1 MKEVFFKCTIFAIF
15 ACNLQKYYIFLKRTI
30 CIVLAVLLST
40 VSWADE
46 HLRLSTVVIDPG
58 HGGKDPGAVSRDKKS
73 YEKTFTLSIS
83 QAIADKIR
91 AAYPDMKV
99 VLTRSDDT
107 YVTVGGRADIANKEE
122 ADLFISVHHNAVAS
136 ASPNG
141 FSVHVLG
148 QSSKKGTDL
157 YANNM
162 DIVRR
167 ENAVILLEDDY
178 STTYGDFDP
187 NDPES
192 YIFMN
197 LMQNANLEQ
206 SVRFAQLVE
215 KNLKGGPIKNDRG
228 LSQDPFLVL
237 WRTAMPA
244 VLLELGFLSN
254 DNDLKV
260 LKSADDREKIA
271 ERVFQAFKEYKEI
284 YEGKLT
290 TETAPA
296 TQPEVEKPVA
306 KQEAPKQ
313 EKKQEAK
320 QETKVETV
328 YAVQIF
334 AVGKKMDPK
343 AREFMGYTPKI
354 IQGEKLYKYY
364 IGVSDSAA
372 GARKHLSAIRKKYPD
387 AFLVKICGTEVTRI
401 N

>member
-1 MKEVFFKCTIFAIF
+1 M
-15 ACNLQKYYIFLKRTI
+15 KRTI

-40 VSWADE
+40 ASWADE

-91 AAYPDMKV
+91 AAYPDVKV
-99 VLTRSDDT
+99 ILTRSDDR

-260 LKSADDREKIA
+260 LKSAEDRDKIA
-271 ERVFQAFKEYKEI
+271 ERVFRAFKEYKEI
-284 YEGKLT
+284 YEGT
-290 TETAPA
+290 VMTETSAA
-296 TQPEVEKPVA
+296 AQPEEQKSAEKQAAP
-306 KQEAPKQ
+306 KQETKQEIKQ

-320 QETKVETV
+320 QETKAKTV

-334 AVGKKMDPK
+334 AVGKKLDPK

-364 IGVSDSAA
+364 IGVSDSLA
-372 GARKHLSAIRKKYPD
+372 GARKNLPAIRKKYPD
-387 AFLVKICGTEVTRI
+387 AFLVKITGSEVSRI

>member
-1 MKEVFFKCTIFAIF
+1 M
-15 ACNLQKYYIFLKRTI
+15 KRTI

-73 YEKTFTLSIS
+73 YEKTFALSIS

-284 YEGKLT
+284 YEGTVT

-296 TQPEVEKPVA
+296 MQPEVEKPA
-306 KQEAPKQ
+306 
-313 EKKQEAK
+313 AK

>member
-1 MKEVFFKCTIFAIF
+1 M
-15 ACNLQKYYIFLKRTI
+15 KRTI
-30 CIVLAVLLST
+30 CIVLAVLLSAA
-40 VSWADE
+40 SWADE

-58 HGGKDPGAVSRDKKS
+58 HGGKDPGAVSRDKKV
-73 YEKTFTLSIS
+73 YEKTYALSIS
-83 QAIADKIR
+83 LALAEKIR
-91 AAYPDMKV
+91 AAYPDVKV
-99 VLTRSDDT
+99 VMTRTDDK

-122 ADLFISVHHNAVAS
+122 ADLFISVHHNAVSS

-148 QSSKKGTDL
+148 QSRKKGTDL

-167 ENAVILLEDDY
+167 ENAVILLEEDY

-215 KNLKGGPIKNDRG
+215 KNLKNGPIKNDRG

-260 LKSADDREKIA
+260 LKSAEERDKIA
-271 ERVFQAFKEYKEI
+271 ECVFQAFKEYKEI
-284 YEGKLT
+284 YEGTVT
-290 TETAPA
+290 TEAAPA
-296 TQPEVEKPVA
+296 RQQDTPKPA
-306 KQEAPKQ
+306 GKQETKQ
-313 EKKQEAK
+313 EKKQEARQQAPK
-320 QETKVETV
+320 AETV

-334 AVGKKMDPK
+334 AVAKKMDPK
-343 AREFMGYTPKI
+343 AREFMGYTPKV

-364 IGVSDSAA
+364 IGVSDSSA

-387 AFLVKICGTEVTRI
+387 AFLVKISGNEVTRV